1 MEYVDQGGDMPENQ
15 PPTAGDPAP
24 QFRLPGLSAEF
35 LSLADL
41 KGKWAVVYFY
51 PKANTP
57 GCTTEAL
64 EFSAL
69 AEEFAALNTVVLAV
83 SKDSLAALA
92 RFHQQHGLNLT
103 LLSDPDKAALSA
115 YGAWRMK
122 TQYGKEAMGV
132 ARSTYLV
139 DPSGVVRRAWP
150 KVAKAAGHAVKVLD
164 ALRAAQLQS
173 EESSRG

>member
-1 MEYVDQGGDMPENQ
+1 MAEGQ
-15 PPTAGDPAP
+15 PPQAGNPAP
-24 QFRLPGLSAEF
+24 QFCLPGLGADA
-35 LSLADL
+35 LALDDL

-69 AEEFAALNTVVLAV
+69 AEEFTALNAVVLAV
-83 SKDSLAALA
+83 SKDNQAALTK
-92 RFHQQHGLNLT
+92 FQQQHGLRVT
-103 LLSDPDKAALSA
+103 LLSDPDKIALLA

-122 TQYGKEAMGV
+122 TQYGKESMGV

-139 DPSGVVRRAWP
+139 DPAGVVRRAWP
-150 KVAKAAGHAVKVLD
+150 KVAKAAGHALKVLD

-173 EESSRG
+173 EETPKDRP